1 MSSRKDY
8 TLKAVYL
15 DKGQPTLVHV
25 CATDAMDAHSETWL
39 KLPKNRH
46 EQVDTF
52 EIVTIEAC
60 EHQKGRVV

>member
-15 DKGQPTLVHV
+15 DNGQPTLVQV
-25 CATDAMDAHSETWL
+25 CATDAIDAISECWL
-39 KLPKNRH
+39 KLPTNRH

-52 EIVTIEAC
+52 EILTIKMCA
-60 EHQKGRVV
+60 HQKTK